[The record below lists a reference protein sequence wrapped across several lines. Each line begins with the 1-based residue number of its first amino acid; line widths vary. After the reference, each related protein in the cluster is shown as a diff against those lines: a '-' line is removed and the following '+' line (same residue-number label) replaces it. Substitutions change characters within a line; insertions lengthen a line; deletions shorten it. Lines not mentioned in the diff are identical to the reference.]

1 MHLSLFFYNNNNII
15 IIIKIL
21 IHLFRLSLSLSLSLY
36 MLIFKLS
43 QITIRD
49 SCILKLWVCNTL
61 SLVEILDLSMIFCPF
76 IPIFSSLLL
85 SFLFLIFTLSYILLE
100 IRKIYDEITNMVVLT
115 HLSLSLYN
123 NNNNNNNNLFQL
135 DSHSFISSL
144 SFSLSIYIY

>member
-1 MHLSLFFYNNNNII
+1 
-15 IIIKIL
+15 
-21 IHLFRLSLSLSLSLY
+21 

-123 NNNNNNNNLFQL
+123 NNNNNNNFFQL

-144 SFSLSIYIY
+144 SLSLSIYIYILILKLFQITIRDSCILKLWVCNTFH

>member
-1 MHLSLFFYNNNNII
+1 MLILKLSQITIRDSCISLSFFYNNIIIII

-115 HLSLSLYN
+115 HLSLSL
-123 NNNNNNNNLFQL
+123 
-135 DSHSFISSL
+135 
-144 SFSLSIYIY
+144 